1 MTKARAVD
9 AFVVW
14 ALSIILAGL
23 FLLTGVP
30 KLLGLGH
37 TIGPQAAAMGS
48 FPEWMRVIVGL
59 VETLGAIG
67 LLIPAT
73 ASFAAIML
81 AVLMVPATLTQYAS
95 NEGGLL
101 IPLVL
106 LALLL
111 AVAWRRNASAV
122 TASYHDFADHPHP
135 LLHDGIIAG
144 LIGAAAIAIWFLIVD
159 SIAGHP
165 FRTPAVLGKGLL
177 DVLGPDDATDTA
189 TTFVLVYTVFHF
201 AAFMFVGLLAALIVH
216 LAKREPSIL
225 LGFVVLFVATEI
237 GFYGFTGLL
246 REATS
251 LKSLA
256 WYQVMLG
263 NLIAAASMGY
273 YFWRTH
279 KELGEEFRHSL
290 DWDTE
295 LVPPEHRGSVPSAKV
310 VSPVGKDDRTPAN
323 HGGAGA

>member
-1 MTKARAVD
+1 MTRARTVD

-14 ALSIILAGL
+14 TLSIVLAGI

-30 KLLGLGH
+30 KLLGLG
-37 TIGPQAAAMGS
+37 TVGLQAAAMRG
-48 FPEWMRVIVGL
+48 FPEWMRLLVGL
-59 VETLGAIG
+59 VETAGAIG

-73 ASFAAIML
+73 ASFAAIAL
-81 AVLMVPATLTQYAS
+81 AVVMVPATLTQYAS
-95 NEGGLL
+95 GEGSVYLP
-101 IPLVL
+101 IVVL
-106 LALLL
+106 TLLL
-111 AVAWRRNASAV
+111 LVAWRRNAKAV
-122 TASYHDFADHPHP
+122 TTSYRDFAEHPHP

-144 LIGAAAIAIWFLIVD
+144 LIGAAVIALWFLIID
-159 SIAGHP
+159 TIAGHP
-165 FRTPAVLGKGLL
+165 FRTPAALGNGLL
-177 DVLGPDDATDTA
+177 DVLGPKDATDTM
-189 TTFVLVYTVFHF
+189 TTYVLVYTVFHF

-216 LAKREPSIL
+216 LAKTEPSIL

-246 REATS
+246 GEAIS

-263 NLIAAASMGY
+263 NLLAAAAMGY

-279 KELGEEFRHSL
+279 RELRDEFRHSL

-295 LVPPEHRGSVPSAKV
+295 LVPPEHRGAIPSSQA
-310 VSPVGKDDRTPAN
+310 VSPVAASDREPAN
-323 HGGAGA
+323 PK